1 LEFLVR
7 QAMKKI
13 SLEKLKNNL
22 NTVLDEVSDSNEL
35 FVISKD
41 DGNLMIIPEAEYNS
55 LVKVRQ
61 KESEEREARWER
73 MEAMCDHN
81 KREQSDEAWKSAE
94 AICDENERRLGIGK
108 YANSPEAVRE
118 REKRER
124 KREQDAAWINKFLRS
139 VQALKVQIKLLNS
152 VEIYSEDRI
161 KEFSKMNNEE
171 LEDFNLNHIYLEN

>member
-1 LEFLVR
+1 
-7 QAMKKI
+7 MKKI

-22 NTVLDEVSDSNEL
+22 NTVLNEVSDNHEL

-41 DGNLMIIPEAEYNS
+41 GGNLMIIPEAEYN
-55 LVKVRQ
+55 LLANIRQ

-124 KREQDAAWINKFLRS
+124 KREQDAAWRNETLKS
-139 VQALKVQIKLLNS
+139 VQALKVQTKLL
-152 VEIYSEDRI
+152 ED
-161 KEFSKMNNEE
+161 KMNSDSWRKNRG
-171 LEDFNLNHIYLEN
+171 LE